1 MGAFTGRDVL
11 VEFAIADENALPA
24 GLVYKRLGM
33 MRGKS
38 MKTSW
43 DTADTTADQSPQF
56 TKTAL
61 VTFKSMEFSGDGV
74 SYTDALY
81 NQSEFKVNTISLGIA
96 TANQPK
102 AWLRMTDPVA
112 QRLARGADGIGRMQI
127 HAALGLVAQR
137 SLALE
142 VQLRGVLDV
151 EHHVVGAHALHAA
164 VPVRLQQR
172 LPVAARIAQE
182 KR

>member
-24 GLVYKRLGM
+24 GLAYKRLGM

-81 NQSEFKVNTISLGIA
+81 NQSEFKVNTVSPGIA

-102 AWLRMTDPVA
+102 AWLRMTDPDGGKYEGPFIVTEWSDERPHA
-112 QRLARGADGIGRMQI
+112 DAATWSISATSNGAVTFTP
-127 HAALGLVAQR
+127 A
-137 SLALE
+137 
-142 VQLRGVLDV
+142 
-151 EHHVVGAHALHAA
+151 
-164 VPVRLQQR
+164 
-172 LPVAARIAQE
+172 
-182 KR
+182 